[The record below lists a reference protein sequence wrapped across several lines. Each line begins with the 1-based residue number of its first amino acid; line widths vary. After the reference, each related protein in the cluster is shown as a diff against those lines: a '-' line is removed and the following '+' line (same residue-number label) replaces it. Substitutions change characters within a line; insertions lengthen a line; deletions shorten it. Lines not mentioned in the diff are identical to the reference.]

1 MRISLP
7 ADLLTT
13 AFETRMA
20 LHAHSINTVRSTTSL
35 SNMINGNNND
45 LANGNNDR
53 RHIVDILVGVVAVP
67 VLILFALQ
75 LEKNLQNMTN
85 SPWLV
90 FVLGV
95 GLLTVIMIIIGYVTH
110 RLSVCCWTGP
120 IDELGNRTDGR
131 GIQHINTQNDIL
143 RIMDSLPPSY
153 DTVVKHEI
161 PPPPYDCVIVNM
173 EQCKEQQAQQSVNTV
188 ATTSNSTTET
198 GVKPTIAT
206 SAAVLHI

>member
-1 MRISLP
+1 
-7 ADLLTT
+7 
-13 AFETRMA
+13 MA

-35 SNMINGNNND
+35 SNMINSNNND

-95 GLLTVIMIIIGYVTH
+95 GLLMVIMIIIGYVTH

-131 GIQHINTQNDIL
+131 GISHV
-143 RIMDSLPPSY
+143 SS
-153 DTVVKHEI
+153 
-161 PPPPYDCVIVNM
+161 
-173 EQCKEQQAQQSVNTV
+173 S
-188 ATTSNSTTET
+188 
-198 GVKPTIAT
+198 
-206 SAAVLHI
+206 

>member
-7 ADLLTT
+7 ADLINT

-35 SNMINGNNND
+35 SNMINSNSND
-45 LANGNNDR
+45 LANGSNDR

-75 LEKNLQNMTN
+75 LEKNLQNMNN

-95 GLLTVIMIIIGYVTH
+95 GLLMVIMIIIGYVTH

-131 GIQHINTQNDIL
+131 GLSHINTQNDIL
-143 RIMDSLPPSY
+143 RIVDTLPPSY

-173 EQCKEQQAQQSVNTV
+173 EQCKEQQISPNAPPA
-188 ATTSNSTTET
+188 ATTSNSSTDTN
-198 GVKPTIAT
+198 VKEAPAT
-206 SAAVLHI
+206 HGAALHI

>member
-1 MRISLP
+1 
-7 ADLLTT
+7 
-13 AFETRMA
+13 MA

-35 SNMINGNNND
+35 SNMINSNNND

-95 GLLTVIMIIIGYVTH
+95 GLLMVIMIIIGYVTH

-131 GIQHINTQNDIL
+131 GMPHINTQNDIL
-143 RIMDSLPPSY
+143 RILDSLPPSY

-173 EQCKEQQAQQSVNTV
+173 EQSKEQQAQQTVNTV
-188 ATTSNSTTET
+188 ATTSNSAPEAGAKTTT
-198 GVKPTIAT
+198 AT
-206 SAAVLHI
+206 NATVLHI

>member
-1 MRISLP
+1 
-7 ADLLTT
+7 
-13 AFETRMA
+13 MA

-131 GIQHINTQNDIL
+131 GIQYINTQNDIL

-198 GVKPTIAT
+198 GAKPTIAT

>member
-1 MRISLP
+1 
-7 ADLLTT
+7 
-13 AFETRMA
+13 MA

-35 SNMINGNNND
+35 SNMINSNGND

-95 GLLTVIMIIIGYVTH
+95 GLLMVIMIIIGYVTH

-131 GIQHINTQNDIL
+131 GMPHINTQNDIL
-143 RIMDSLPPSY
+143 RIMDTLPPSY
-153 DTVVKHEI
+153 ETVVKHEI
-161 PPPPYDCVIVNM
+161 PPPPYDCVIVNLD
-173 EQCKEQQAQQSVNTV
+173 QCKDQQQSTPATV
-188 ATTSNSTTET
+188 TVPTTSNSATQASVKETPTTN
-198 GVKPTIAT
+198 AT
-206 SAAVLHI
+206 VLHI

>member
-13 AFETRMA
+13 AFEARMA

-35 SNMINGNNND
+35 SNMINSNNND

-95 GLLTVIMIIIGYVTH
+95 GLLMVIMIIIGYVTH

-131 GIQHINTQNDIL
+131 GISHINTQNDIL

-173 EQCKEQQAQQSVNTV
+173 EQCKEPQAQQTVNTV
-188 ATTSNSTTET
+188 ATTSNSATEASA
-198 GVKPTIAT
+198 KPSSAT
-206 SAAVLHI
+206 NAAVLHI